1 MSNGTCV
8 KPGARSCSPTK
19 IRPPKNRDPVAPA
32 KRSKTALRKLQS
44 KHLDDGTPVHSFATL
59 NADLASIV
67 RNACR
72 TPWTGDTSPSFQV
85 MTTPSA
91 SQHRAM
97 NLINAIQL

>member
-1 MSNGTCV
+1 MLAYYV
-8 KPGARSCSPTK
+8 KSHMRDAL
-19 IRPPKNRDPVAPA
+19 RPLMFADEDQA
-32 KRSKTALRKLQS
+32 ALRKLQS
-44 KHLDDGTPVHSFATL
+44 KHLDDGTAVHSFATL